1 MSDNVS
7 KDFGSRLEKND
18 IVRFLSQNS
27 ISYRV
32 VTDIILGQMGY
43 YMTPKIEIDEIDVSI
58 IRALQ
63 KDARAN
69 FADIARDCG
78 VSTDTISKRFRRMKR
93 AGIIRGTTILLNPKS
108 FGYDCVASI
117 GIDVSYPHLREVVQL
132 IERLPEIVFRTT
144 SMGKHDIFCIAV
156 LRNVGRL
163 SQVKDLI
170 KGHPIVRE
178 VTTSIW
184 VDDILL
190 CPENF
195 EFEHLHR

>member
-1 MSDNVS
+1 MTSNV
-7 KDFGSRLEKND
+7 
-18 IVRFLSQNS
+18 
-27 ISYRV
+27 RV
-32 VTDIILGQMGY
+32 
-43 YMTPKIEIDEIDVSI
+43 DEIDVNI

-63 KDARAN
+63 KDARVN
-69 FADIARDCG
+69 FVDIAKNCD
-78 VSTDTISKRFRRMKR
+78 VSTDTISKRFRKMKA
-93 AGIIRGTTILLNPKS
+93 AGVIRGTTILLNPKS

-117 GIDVSYPHLREVVQL
+117 GIDVNYPHLKEVIEL
-132 IERLPEIVFRTT
+132 IQRLPEIVFCTT

-170 KGHPIVRE
+170 KGHPVVRE

-195 EFEHLHR
+195 DFEHLKR

>member
-1 MSDNVS
+1 MHMAF
-7 KDFGSRLEKND
+7 K
-18 IVRFLSQNS
+18 VR
-27 ISYRV
+27 V
-32 VTDIILGQMGY
+32 
-43 YMTPKIEIDEIDVSI
+43 DEIDVNI

-63 KDARAN
+63 KDARVS

-78 VSTDTISKRFRRMKR
+78 VSTDTISKRFRKMKR

-108 FGYDCVASI
+108 FGYNCVASM
-117 GIDVSYPHLREVVQL
+117 GVDVSYPHLKEVVEL
-132 IERLPEIVFRTT
+132 IQRMPEIVFYTT
-144 SMGKHDIFCIAV
+144 SMGKYDLFCIAV

-170 KGHPIVRE
+170 KGHPAVRE

-184 VDDILL
+184 VEEILL

-195 EFEHLHR
+195 EFEHLKK